1 VSRRDDRRFIAA
13 AVGTL
18 FVRSQALG
26 EEVHLAMLARGYTGE
41 VVTLERLR
49 WRVRDGIW
57 LVAVAALI
65 AAVIVLQLRGG

>member
-1 VSRRDDRRFIAA
+1 
-13 AVGTL
+13 
-18 FVRSQALG
+18 
-26 EEVHLAMLARGYTGE
+26 MLARGYTGE

-49 WRVRDGIW
+49 WRTRDGIW

>member
-1 VSRRDDRRFIAA
+1 
-13 AVGTL
+13 
-18 FVRSQALG
+18 VRSQALG

-49 WRVRDGIW
+49 WRARDGIW

-65 AAVIVLQLRGG
+65 AAAVLLQLRAA